1 VESSLAGDQK
11 GRLTMRVKVV
21 LQIIAEDG
29 TAGDTVETA
38 SFEKETERPEDLG
51 LSIAEG
57 RECQEFRAGLGM
69 IRAKEHDDATPQRTS
84 YS

>member
-1 VESSLAGDQK
+1 
-11 GRLTMRVKVV
+11 MRVKVV

-29 TAGDTVETA
+29 TAGDTVEIA

-57 RECQEFRAGLGM
+57 KALLTAVQ
-69 IRAKEHDDATPQRTS
+69 QRIVNAQAAS
-84 YS
+84 WAASLLRGVWCPPA

>member
-1 VESSLAGDQK
+1 
-11 GRLTMRVKVV
+11 MRVKIV

-29 TAGDTVETA
+29 TAGDTAEVA

-57 RECQEFRAGLGM
+57 KALLTAVQQR
-69 IRAKEHDDATPQRTS
+69 IVDA
-84 YS
+84 